1 MKKGVGLFLLLICF
15 GIQVMEV
22 SADVIFEPQ
31 DIFYKHHAN
40 ECEYVNHFFIVNG
53 YEGKT
58 ELYKSPL
65 SDKVK
70 AVMKNNEEYYISYV
84 YTDIKGNEWGL
95 VEDVEDTEGW
105 VPMVYMFSHYGRDS
119 FLEEYKSQIKKEE
132 GIVAVDSNEK
142 MYYWA
147 YPGSGDPYNVK
158 TEGHPL
164 NYDRVF
170 IDEEGLKWAYV
181 NYYYM
186 GWHSFWIC
194 VDDPSNLNLPVREV
208 DDEMPEPPESIDRV
222 YGDVT
227 VFVWFAAGLAAVL
240 VIVTGCLIWGIYGKR
255 GKV

>member
-15 GIQVMEV
+15 YIQVMEV

-65 SDKVK
+65 SGKVK
-70 AVMKNNEEYYISYV
+70 AVMKNNEEHYISYV

-119 FLEEYKSQIKKEE
+119 FPVSYTHL
-132 GIVAVDSNEK
+132 
-142 MYYWA
+142 
-147 YPGSGDPYNVK
+147 
-158 TEGHPL
+158 T
-164 NYDRVF
+164 
-170 IDEEGLKWAYV
+170 
-181 NYYYM
+181 
-186 GWHSFWIC
+186 
-194 VDDPSNLNLPVREV
+194 LP
-208 DDEMPEPPESIDRV
+208 
-222 YGDVT
+222 T
-227 VFVWFAAGLAAVL
+227 
-240 VIVTGCLIWGIYGKR
+240 T
-255 GKV
+255 